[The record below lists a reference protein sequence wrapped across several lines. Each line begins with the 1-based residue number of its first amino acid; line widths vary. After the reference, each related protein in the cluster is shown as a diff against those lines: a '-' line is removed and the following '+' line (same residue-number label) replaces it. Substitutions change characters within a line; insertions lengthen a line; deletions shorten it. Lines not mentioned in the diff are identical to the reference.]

1 MDLKAAVSDSLRENR
16 APDLPSPNDSAG
28 AEQHSWWKC
37 MQFKIGCCEHSLT
50 VDRDRD
56 IQGDPRSTEGI
67 HPVFSDDAEF
77 LSPPVMLT
85 PAISDFVLKE
95 GDTKEMRQANMDDR
109 NENQDEGFISKT
121 LSGAPRYEGQLENGL
136 KQGIGSLL
144 YPDGDHYDGE
154 FDRGM
159 AHGHGTFTSKR
170 SSYVGEW
177 KNDVKHGNAVEEWDD
192 TSKYTGQYYL
202 DQRHGKGKFEWPDG
216 SIYEGSFVNNIVHGE
231 GTFTWKDGRR
241 YKGQWKD
248 NRMHG
253 EGRYDWPDGRAYEGQ
268 YSNDLKD
275 GEGFFL
281 WADGRIFTGQ
291 WKDGKQHG
299 KGLFRT
305 AQGDERIGKWK
316 DGIRTSWVDPSPT
329 REIGE

>member
-1 MDLKAAVSDSLRENR
+1 
-16 APDLPSPNDSAG
+16 
-28 AEQHSWWKC
+28 
-37 MQFKIGCCEHSLT
+37 MQFKIGCCEHTLP

-56 IQGDPRSTEGI
+56 IPGSDTQSVDRI
-67 HPVFSDDAEF
+67 HPVSGDGAEF
-77 LSPPVMLT
+77 VSPPVMLT
-85 PAISDFVLKE
+85 PALTDMVIRTVE
-95 GDTKEMRQANMDDR
+95 TKEVKEANMDER
-109 NENQDEGFISKT
+109 NENQSSQDEGFVSKT
-121 LSGAPRYEGQLENGL
+121 LSGAPRYEGQLENGVR
-136 KQGIGSLL
+136 QGKGRLL
-144 YPDGDHYDGE
+144 YPDGDYYEGE
-154 FDRGM
+154 FDCDM
-159 AHGHGTFTSKR
+159 AHGLGTFTSRR

-216 SIYEGSFVNNIVHGE
+216 STYEGGFVNNSVQGH

-241 YKGQWKD
+241 YKGQWND

-275 GEGFFL
+275 GEGFFI
-281 WADGRIFTGQ
+281 WADGRTFTGQ

-299 KGLFRT
+299 TGFFRT
-305 AQGDERIGKWK
+305 AQGDQRVGEWK
-316 DGIRTSWVDPSPT
+316 DGIRTRWVDESPPT
-329 REIGE
+329 REIILEE